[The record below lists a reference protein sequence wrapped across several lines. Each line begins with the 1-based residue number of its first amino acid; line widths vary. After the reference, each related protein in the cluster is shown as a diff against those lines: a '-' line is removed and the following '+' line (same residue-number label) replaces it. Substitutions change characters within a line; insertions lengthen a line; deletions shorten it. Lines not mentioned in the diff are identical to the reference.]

1 MLSSS
6 LRLYS
11 IAGGL
16 FMAVSLSAFYVV
28 RRRRKSPEQLERQR
42 RDFLQKVG
50 RIIDGTVIDVAEFDQ
65 HGSPVQLLIYTYDV
79 AGVSYEA
86 SQDITHLRQHIDM
99 HTCRIGLP
107 ASIRYDPQN
116 PGNSIVIAEGWSG
129 LRTGKILPLALQQ
142 AAKKQAAQ
150 QASSGEKTEEPA
162 RSRS

>member
-6 LRLYS
+6 LRFYS
-11 IAGGL
+11 IAGAL
-16 FMAVSLSAFYVV
+16 FMACSLSAFYVA
-28 RRRRKSPEQLERQR
+28 RKRRKTPEQLEKQR
-42 RDFLQKVG
+42 RDFLQEVG
-50 RIIDGTVIDVAEFDQ
+50 RIIDGTVIDVAEIDQ
-65 HGSPVQLLIYTYDV
+65 HGSPLQLLIYTYDV

-86 SQDITHLRQHIDM
+86 SQDVTHLRQHIDM

-142 AAKKQAAQ
+142 AAKKQGAQ
-150 QASSGEKTEEPA
+150 KASSGEKTEEPA
-162 RSRS
+162 SSRQ

>member
-16 FMAVSLSAFYVV
+16 VMAGGLSALYIA
-28 RRRRKSPEQLERQR
+28 RKRRKTPEQLERQR
-42 RDFLQKVG
+42 RDFLQQVG
-50 RIIDGTVIDVAEFDQ
+50 RIIDGTVLDVAEMDQ
-65 HGSPVQLLIYTYDV
+65 QGSPIQLLIYTYDV

-86 SQDITHLRQHIDM
+86 SQDVTHLRQHIDM
-99 HTCRIGLP
+99 HSCRIGLP
-107 ASIRYDPQN
+107 ASIKYDPQN

-129 LRTGKILPLALQQ
+129 LRTGKILPLSLQQ

-150 QASSGEKTEEPA
+150 KASASGETEEAA
-162 RSRS
+162 RSRH

>member
-16 FMAVSLSAFYVV
+16 FMAVSLSALYIA
-28 RRRRKSPEQLERQR
+28 RKRRKSPEQLERQR
-42 RDFLQKVG
+42 RDFLQRVG

-142 AAKKQAAQ
+142 AAKKQVAQ
-150 QASSGEKTEEPA
+150 QASSSEKTEEPA
-162 RSRS
+162 RSGS

>member
-11 IAGGL
+11 IAAGL
-16 FMAVSLSAFYVV
+16 LTAVSLSAFYVA
-28 RRRRKSPEQLERQR
+28 RKRRKSPEQLEKQR
-42 RDFLQKVG
+42 RDFLQQVG

-86 SQDITHLRQHIDM
+86 SQDVTHLRQYIDM

-129 LRTGKILPLALQQ
+129 LRTGKILPLSLQQ
-142 AAKKQAAQ
+142 AAKKQGAQ
-150 QASSGEKTEEPA
+150 KASSDEKTEEAA
-162 RSRS
+162 RSRT